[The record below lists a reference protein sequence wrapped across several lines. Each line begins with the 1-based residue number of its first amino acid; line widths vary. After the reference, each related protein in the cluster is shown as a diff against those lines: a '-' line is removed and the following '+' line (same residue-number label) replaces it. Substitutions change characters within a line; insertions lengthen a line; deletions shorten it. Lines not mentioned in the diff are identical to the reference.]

1 MLTHLDIRNYALIDH
16 VELSLSD
23 GLTIITGETG
33 AGKSI
38 MLGAL
43 SLLTGSRADSKAVAG
58 RDSKALVEAEFSG
71 IPQSVEGLLLDNN
84 IDLSDDGLLLIRREL
99 SPAGRSRAFINDTPV
114 NLTLLSEVA
123 AMLIDIHTQNSNTTL
138 ADPSARLSILDSFAG
153 NALALADYHKAFSD
167 YVEKRKAIKRLRE
180 TLEAG
185 RQQRELLGFQVAQ
198 LDKLNPK
205 EGELERIE
213 REYETLSEADEIR
226 ERLAEAYSRL
236 QGSEGGAVDALAESA
251 RLLEASGLNLSG
263 EEEGSALAARLE
275 TLNIELKDVAETVAD
290 YLERVHADPARL
302 ARLSARMNKL
312 YEAERQFAIADSDS
326 LFALHRRL
334 REKLEGLDSGSGN
347 LEALEREARVL
358 AHTLKEKADILS
370 ASRAEA
376 ALRLSS
382 EIRDAARPLGLPNFV
397 FEIRLTPGKL
407 SPEGQE
413 SVDFLCSFNKNREL
427 QPLEAVAS
435 GGEMSRVMLALK
447 SVVAGNAAL
456 STVVFDEI
464 DTGVSGE
471 IASHMGRMMRRLGRS
486 MQVLAITHLPQV
498 AAMGKEHFKVYKE
511 DLGDRTVSRVRP
523 LDTASREMEI
533 AGMLSGAEVNDAAVE
548 NARVLINEMKE

>member
-16 VELSLSD
+16 VEISLTD

-84 IDLSDDGLLLIRREL
+84 IDLSDDGVLLIRREL

-114 NLTLLSEVA
+114 NLSLLSDVA

-153 NALALADYHKAFSD
+153 NAQALADYHKAFSD

-185 RQQRELLGFQVAQ
+185 RQQRELLSFQVAQ

-226 ERLAEAYSRL
+226 ERLSEAYSRL
-236 QGSEGGAVDALAESA
+236 QGADGGAVDAIAESA

-263 EEEGSALAARLE
+263 EEEGSALATRLE

-290 YLERVHADPARL
+290 YLERVHADPSRL

-326 LFALHRRL
+326 LFALHKRL
-334 REKLEGLDSGSGN
+334 REKLDGLDSGSGN

-358 AHTLKEKADILS
+358 AHTLKQKADILS

-376 ALRLSS
+376 ALRLASD
-382 EIRDAARPLGLPNFV
+382 IREAARPLGLPNFV

-407 SPEGQE
+407 SHEGQE
-413 SVDFLCSFNKNREL
+413 SVDFLCSFNRNREL

-447 SVVAGNAAL
+447 SVAAGNAGL
-456 STVVFDEI
+456 STIVFDEI

-471 IASHMGRMMRRLGRS
+471 IASQMGRMMRGLGRS

-498 AAMGKEHFKVYKE
+498 AAMGKTHFKVYKE

-523 LDTASREMEI
+523 LDKSAREMEI
-533 AGMLSGAEVNDAAVE
+533 AGMLSGAEVNDAAVK

>member
-16 VELSLSD
+16 VELSLTD

-43 SLLTGSRADSKAVAG
+43 SLLTGSRADSRAVAG

-84 IDLSDDGLLLIRREL
+84 IDLSDDGVLLIRREL

-114 NLTLLSEVA
+114 NLSLLSDVA

-153 NALALADYHKAFSD
+153 NAQALADYHKAFSD

-185 RQQRELLGFQVAQ
+185 RQQRELLSFQVAQ

-226 ERLAEAYSRL
+226 ERLSEAYSRL
-236 QGSEGGAVDALAESA
+236 QGADGGAVDAIAESA

-263 EEEGSALAARLE
+263 EEEGSALATRLE

-290 YLERVHADPARL
+290 YLERVHADPSRL

-326 LFALHRRL
+326 LFALHKRL
-334 REKLEGLDSGSGN
+334 REKLDGLDSGSGN

-358 AHTLKEKADILS
+358 AHTLKQKADILS

-376 ALRLSS
+376 ALRLASD
-382 EIRDAARPLGLPNFV
+382 IREAARPLGLPNFV

-413 SVDFLCSFNKNREL
+413 SVDFLCSFNRNREL

-447 SVVAGNAAL
+447 SVAAGNAGL
-456 STVVFDEI
+456 STIVFDEI

-471 IASHMGRMMRRLGRS
+471 IASHMGRMMRGLGRS

-498 AAMGKEHFKVYKE
+498 AAMGKTHFKVYKE

-523 LDTASREMEI
+523 LDKSAREMEI
-533 AGMLSGAEVNDAAVE
+533 AGMLSGAEVNDAAVK

>member
-16 VELSLSD
+16 VEISLTD

-84 IDLSDDGLLLIRREL
+84 IDLSDDGVLLIRREL

-114 NLTLLSEVA
+114 NLSLLSDVA

-153 NALALADYHKAFSD
+153 NAQALADYHKAFSD

-185 RQQRELLGFQVAQ
+185 RQQRELLSFQVAQ

-226 ERLAEAYSRL
+226 ERLSEAYSRL
-236 QGSEGGAVDALAESA
+236 QGTDGGAVDAIAESA

-263 EEEGSALAARLE
+263 EEEGSALATRLE

-290 YLERVHADPARL
+290 YLERVHADPSRL

-326 LFALHRRL
+326 LFALHKRL
-334 REKLEGLDSGSGN
+334 REKLDGLDSGSGN
-347 LEALEREARVL
+347 LETLEREARVL
-358 AHTLKEKADILS
+358 AHTLKQKADILS

-376 ALRLSS
+376 ALRLASD
-382 EIRDAARPLGLPNFV
+382 IREAARPLGLPNFV

-427 QPLEAVAS
+427 QPLESVAS

-447 SVVAGNAAL
+447 SVAAGNAGL
-456 STVVFDEI
+456 STIVFDEI

-471 IASHMGRMMRRLGRS
+471 IASQMGRMMRGLGRS

-498 AAMGKEHFKVYKE
+498 AAMGKTHFKVYKE
-511 DLGDRTVSRVRP
+511 DLGDRMVSRVRP
-523 LDTASREMEI
+523 LDKSAREMEI
-533 AGMLSGAEVNDAAVE
+533 AGMLSGAEVNDAAVK

>member
-16 VELSLSD
+16 VELSLTD

-43 SLLTGSRADSKAVAG
+43 SLLTGSRADSRAVAG

-71 IPQSVEGLLLDNN
+71 IPHDVEGLLIDNN
-84 IDLSDDGLLLIRREL
+84 IDLSDDGVLLIRREL

-114 NLTLLSEVA
+114 NLTLLSEVTS
-123 AMLIDIHTQNSNTTL
+123 MLIDIHTQNSNISL
-138 ADPSARLSILDSFAG
+138 ADPSVRLSILDSFAG
-153 NALALADYHKAFSD
+153 NAGALADYHKAFSD

-185 RQQRELLGFQVAQ
+185 RQQRELLSFQVAQ

-226 ERLAEAYSRL
+226 ERLSEAYSRL
-236 QGSEGGAVDALAESA
+236 QGTDGGAVDAIAESA

-326 LFALHRRL
+326 LFALHKRL
-334 REKLEGLDSGSGN
+334 REKLDGLDSGSGN
-347 LEALEREARVL
+347 LETLEREARVL
-358 AHTLKEKADILS
+358 GHTLKQKADILS
-370 ASRAEA
+370 ASRTEA
-376 ALRLSS
+376 ALRLASD
-382 EIRDAARPLGLPNFV
+382 IRDAARPLGLPNFV

-427 QPLEAVAS
+427 QPLESVAS

-447 SVVAGNAAL
+447 SVAAGNAGL
-456 STVVFDEI
+456 STIVFDEI

-471 IASHMGRMMRRLGRS
+471 IASHMGRMMRGLGRS

-498 AAMGKEHFKVYKE
+498 AAMGKTHFKVYKE

-523 LDTASREMEI
+523 LDKSAREMEI
-533 AGMLSGAEVNDAAVE
+533 AGMLSGAEVNDAAVK

>member
-16 VELSLSD
+16 VEISLTD

-84 IDLSDDGLLLIRREL
+84 IDLSDDGVLLIRREL

-114 NLTLLSEVA
+114 NLSLLSDVA

-153 NALALADYHKAFSD
+153 NAQALADYHKAFSD

-185 RQQRELLGFQVAQ
+185 RQQRELLSFQVAQ

-226 ERLAEAYSRL
+226 ERLSEAYSRL
-236 QGSEGGAVDALAESA
+236 QGADGGAVDAIAESA

-263 EEEGSALAARLE
+263 EEEGSALATRLE

-290 YLERVHADPARL
+290 YLERVHADPSRL

-326 LFALHRRL
+326 LFALHKRL
-334 REKLEGLDSGSGN
+334 REKLDGLDSGSGN

-358 AHTLKEKADILS
+358 AHTLKQKADILS

-376 ALRLSS
+376 ALRLASD
-382 EIRDAARPLGLPNFV
+382 IREAARPLGLPNFV

-413 SVDFLCSFNKNREL
+413 SVDFLCSFNRNREL

-447 SVVAGNAAL
+447 SVAAGNAGL
-456 STVVFDEI
+456 STIVFDEI

-471 IASHMGRMMRRLGRS
+471 IASHMGRMMRGLGRS
-486 MQVLAITHLPQV
+486 MQVLAIPHPPQV
-498 AAMGKEHFKVYKE
+498 AAMGKTHFKVYKE

-523 LDTASREMEI
+523 LDKSAREMEI
-533 AGMLSGAEVNDAAVE
+533 AGMLSGAEVNDAAVK

>member
-16 VELSLSD
+16 VEISLTD

-71 IPQSVEGLLLDNN
+71 IPHDVEGLLIDNN
-84 IDLSDDGLLLIRREL
+84 IDLSDDGMLLIRREL

-114 NLTLLSEVA
+114 NLSLLSEVT
-123 AMLIDIHTQNSNTTL
+123 AMLIDIHTQNSNTSL
-138 ADPSARLSILDSFAG
+138 ADPSVRLSILDSFAG
-153 NALALADYHKAFSD
+153 NAQALADYHKAFAD

-180 TLEAG
+180 SLEAG
-185 RQQRELLGFQVAQ
+185 RQQRELLSFQVAQ

-226 ERLAEAYSRL
+226 ERLSEAYSRL
-236 QGSEGGAVDALAESA
+236 QGTDGGAVDAIAESA

-290 YLERVHADPARL
+290 YLERVHADPSRL

-326 LFALHRRL
+326 LFALHKRL
-334 REKLEGLDSGSGN
+334 REKLDGLDSGSGN

-358 AHTLKEKADILS
+358 GHTLKQKADILS

-376 ALRLSS
+376 ALRLASD
-382 EIRDAARPLGLPNFV
+382 IRGAARPLGLPNFV

-427 QPLEAVAS
+427 QPLESVAS

-447 SVVAGNAAL
+447 SVAAGNAGL
-456 STVVFDEI
+456 STIVFDEI

-471 IASHMGRMMRRLGRS
+471 IASHMGRMMRGLGRS

-498 AAMGKEHFKVYKE
+498 AAMGKTHFKVYKE

-523 LDTASREMEI
+523 LDKSAREMEI
-533 AGMLSGAEVNDAAVE
+533 AGMLSGAEVNDAAVK